1 MSNEKKPLTELLV
14 EFARASGQ
22 MCRRKE
28 NGVVCVMNDARQL
41 TLFDRPIID
50 SRMSKRLVYGIIYD
64 PTNKFGMV
72 KYVTDDIIEYLRKKL
87 TEYLEQHELKARIMD
102 PKNLETAERMAKKR
116 SELQAMLDLLTNYVS
131 MASVTVTVP
140 TTFATY
146 GHQHKQATIQSDTFN
161 ALVSALVEKEIASI
175 DEFVKSL

>member
-1 MSNEKKPLTELLV
+1 MAYEQKSLTELLV

-50 SRMSKRLVYGIIYD
+50 SRMPKRLVYGIIYD

-72 KYVTDDIIEYLRKKL
+72 KYVTDDIIEYMRKQL
-87 TEYLEQHELKARIMD
+87 TEYLEQHELKQKIMD
-102 PKNLETAERMAKKR
+102 PKNLETAERMSKKR
-116 SELQAMLDLLTNYVS
+116 RELQAMLDLLTNYVS

-140 TTFATY
+140 TTFAAD
-146 GHQHKQATIQSDTFN
+146 GHKQKEAAIQSDTFN
-161 ALVSALVEKEIASI
+161 ALMAKLVESEIENI